1 MRYKSLLNEYFRRFH
16 SQGFLPGD
24 LVKFKSDAAEHP
36 YTKSSSELYQ
46 KAVSELT
53 NSKSPLQLVKFLEDK
68 PTNPNLYGLYA
79 VVAPEIGPQMYG
91 QETFVIPTDLLELYI
106 VSHNVANSDPSKF
119 ISDTTGKFK
128 GKETSKGA

>member
-24 LVKFKSDAAEHP
+24 LVKFKSNAAEHA
-36 YTKSSSELYQ
+36 YTKSGSEVYQ
-46 KAVSELT
+46 KAVLELT
-53 NSKSPLQLVKFLEDK
+53 NSKTPLQLIKFLDEK
-68 PTNPNLYGLYA
+68 PVNPNLYGLYA
-79 VVAPEIGPQMYG
+79 VVAPEIGPQMYA

-128 GKETSKGA
+128 EQKSS